1 MATPLSDL
9 GKDIEKID
17 EAMAGALTRF
27 GKMGT
32 AGQKGWTA
40 FARITSGTLVWRLQ
54 ARLRSVMN
62 VVEIMTDRQAAYNIE
77 LADSFKKMGELK
89 NATKNIEAY
98 GKKFTELQKK
108 YVDNLKT
115 DSQIMEALSGNEIF
129 EGLMY
134 KYEDNIGKVLE
145 KGKEFLQDQT
155 DRAEKAMAMDKA
167 GGFLKYY
174 GKKGMQK
181 GKNLLGALQP
191 EMRRTLHQSL
201 TDPNI
206 GPLTKPG
213 GGMDTIKSIQVGFT
227 NAFRSP
233 KIFTRILG
241 GLRPTAIK
249 KLVSKN
255 LDMVTW
261 TNRRKSFT
269 ARRDK
274 LFMKIGSGLK
284 LLPKL
289 VGLSLGALGTFML
302 YGAAVLIGLL
312 LVIAVIKKA
321 WPLMKKQMAF
331 INKFAGI
338 TKAFFWGISRM
349 LEGLMMVLSGL
360 WEGDLIKVLKGFWW
374 YIIPGILAV
383 GYSILAGIASLLV
396 TLATSVVGGIV
407 AGLLHVLGKLP
418 FIGKYIPQFAKGGV
432 SSGGLAIV
440 GEEGPELVSLPRGAR
455 VHPNG
460 YGPSGSTVI
469 NVNVTGR
476 VGASDSEI
484 RDIANKVAREINLR
498 MNTRGTITMGG

>member
-9 GKDIEKID
+9 GKDIERID

-62 VVEIMTDRQAAYNIE
+62 VVEIMTDRQAKYNIE

-89 NATKNIEAY
+89 NATKNIREFAKEFDAIQDMFVNKAINSK
-98 GKKFTELQKK
+98 G
-108 YVDNLKT
+108 VID
-115 DSQIMEALSGNEIF
+115 ALSGNEIF
-129 EGLMY
+129 DGLMH
-134 KYEDNIGKVLE
+134 KYENNIGKVLE
-145 KGKEFLQDQT
+145 KGKEFLADQT
-155 DRAEKAMAMDKA
+155 NRAEKAMAMDRA
-167 GGFLKYY
+167 GGFIQYY
-174 GKKGMQK
+174 AKAGMKKGK
-181 GKNLLGALQP
+181 GLLGALQP

-201 TDPNI
+201 TDPYI

-213 GGMDTIKSIQVGFT
+213 GGIDTIKSIEVGFGK
-227 NAFRSP
+227 AFRSP
-233 KIFTRILG
+233 KIFTKILG

-249 KLVSKN
+249 RFVKRNLQMATWSKR
-255 LDMVTW
+255 
-261 TNRRKSFT
+261 NRSFVK
-269 ARRDK
+269 RRDK
-274 LFMKIGSGLK
+274 LFMKLGSGLK

-374 YIIPGILAV
+374 YIIPGVLAV
-383 GYSILAGIASLLV
+383 GYSIIAGIAALLV
-396 TLATSVVGGIV
+396 TLATSIVVGIGQ
-407 AGLLHVLGKLP
+407 AFAHVMGK
-418 FIGKYIPQFAKGGV
+418 IGSYIPGMATGGLVNKGGIAV
-432 SSGGLAIV
+432 V
-440 GEEGPELVSLPRGAR
+440 GERGPELVSLPTGSR

-476 VGASDSEI
+476 VGASDAEI